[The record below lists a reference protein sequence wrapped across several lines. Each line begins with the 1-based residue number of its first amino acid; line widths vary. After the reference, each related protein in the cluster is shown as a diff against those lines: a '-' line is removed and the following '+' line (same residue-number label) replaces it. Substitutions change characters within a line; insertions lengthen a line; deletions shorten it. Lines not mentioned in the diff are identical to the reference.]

1 MSKVVFSMM
10 DHEEEKSPAT
20 IYAGDI
26 TAVSLPGF
34 LTQFGALRTA
44 IEGITIGVVAKEQW
58 IGDETV
64 LSSTPPTNGFA
75 QRETKW
81 LVRYRGDTTE
91 EVYRMEIGTA
101 DLALLPDGDE
111 FLDITAGA
119 GLAFVTAFEAIA
131 RTPEDSAETVTVISV
146 QHVGRNS

>member
-1 MSKVVFSMM
+1 MSKIVFTMM

-34 LTQFGALRTA
+34 LTDFGALRTA
-44 IEGITIGVVAKEQW
+44 IEGITIGVVHKESW
-58 IGDETV
+58 TGDETI
-64 LSSTPPTNGFA
+64 LSNTPPANGFA
-75 QRETKW
+75 QRESKW
-81 LVRYRGDTTE
+81 LVRYRDDVTE

-101 DLALLPDGDE
+101 DLSLLPAGEE

-119 GLAFVTAFEAIA
+119 GLAFRTAFETIA
-131 RTPEDSAETVTVISV
+131 RTPESSSNTVTVISV